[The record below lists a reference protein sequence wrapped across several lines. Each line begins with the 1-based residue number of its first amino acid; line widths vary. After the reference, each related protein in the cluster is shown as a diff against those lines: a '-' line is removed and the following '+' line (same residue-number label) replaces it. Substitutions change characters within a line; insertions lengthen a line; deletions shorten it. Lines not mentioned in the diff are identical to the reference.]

1 MGKRIVAGVKIEVIP
16 GHADLHLVT
25 HYYKRRYNN
34 LFICI
39 IVSYPDNAWVNI
51 VNYAVYLRE
60 KYGKNVDLK
69 IVATP
74 KGEFL
79 RFYREDGV
87 PIYISKEGRIYV
99 SKSSKDKKALI
110 NVAVRYLCESC
121 GYRVKE
127 KLLIKNWL

>member
-1 MGKRIVAGVKIEVIP
+1 MGKRIVAGVKLEVIP
-16 GHADLHLVT
+16 GNPDLTPIT

-34 LFICI
+34 LFICY
-39 IVSYPDNAWVNI
+39 VKEYPANAWVNI

-69 IVATP
+69 IVATRN
-74 KGEFL
+74 GEFL
-79 RFYREDGV
+79 RFKREDGV
-87 PIYISKEGRIYV
+87 PIYVDKRGRIYV